1 MSMSGC
7 HCRANPVCCLIW
19 IKAKCLRLTYIGKHI
34 TAKETGMYQNIICA
48 VDGSELSTKALAHAL
63 ALAGKTGAKVT
74 AVTVTEPSVIVSP
87 GAEMMM
93 VDTSTIIADLDKAKA
108 ESAKATLAEAGK
120 LAATSGAAITT
131 LHVPNS
137 TAADGIIQAA
147 KDAGA
152 DLIVMGSHGR
162 RGLGRLL
169 LGSQAAEVLS
179 HTSLPVLI
187 VK

>member
-1 MSMSGC
+1 
-7 HCRANPVCCLIW
+7 
-19 IKAKCLRLTYIGKHI
+19 
-34 TAKETGMYQNIICA
+34 MYQNIICA
-48 VDGSELSTKALAHAL
+48 IDGSDLSTKALKHAL
-63 ALAGKTGAKVT
+63 ALASKTGGKVT

-93 VDTSTIIADLDKAKA
+93 VDTGTIIADLDKAKE
-108 ESAKATLAEAGK
+108 ESAKATLADAET
-120 LAATSGAAITT
+120 LASASGIAITK
-131 LHVPNS
+131 LHVANS

-147 KDAGA
+147 KEAGA